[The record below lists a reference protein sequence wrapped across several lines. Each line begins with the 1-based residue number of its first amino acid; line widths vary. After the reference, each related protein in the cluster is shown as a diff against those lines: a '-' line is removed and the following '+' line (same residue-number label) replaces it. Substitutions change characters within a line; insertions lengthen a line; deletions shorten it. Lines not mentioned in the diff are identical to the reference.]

1 MADAD
6 LEFWRFSLALYER
19 PGVAPACIELQDR
32 FGRDVIIALYCCWVG
47 TSGRGRLGAS
57 DLAAVEASVRPW
69 RRQVVEPLRQT
80 RRGLK
85 GVAGA
90 EDIYTRMKTIELE
103 AERQAHRRLAPLAS
117 APDAAASAEERRVA
131 AQANLSLYVGV
142 EALQAAAP
150 ILAALA

>member
-47 TSGRGRLGAS
+47 TSGRGRLAAP
-57 DLAAVEASVRPW
+57 DLAAIEANVRPW
-69 RRQVVEPLRQT
+69 RQQVVEPLRHT
-80 RRGLK
+80 RRSLK

-90 EDIYTRMKTIELE
+90 EEIYTRMKTIELE
-103 AERQAHRRLAPLAS
+103 AERQAHRRLAPLAP
-117 APDAAASAEERRVA
+117 APDAAATAAERSAA
-131 AQANLSLYVGV
+131 ARANLSLYVGA
-142 EALQAAAP
+142 EGLEAAAP